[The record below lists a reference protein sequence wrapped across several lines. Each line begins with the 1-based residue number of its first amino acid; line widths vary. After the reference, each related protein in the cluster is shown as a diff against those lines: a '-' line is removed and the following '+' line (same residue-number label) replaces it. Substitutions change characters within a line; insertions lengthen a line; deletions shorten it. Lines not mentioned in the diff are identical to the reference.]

1 MSSESNSRGG
11 VLIGRGRT
19 HSRVAIIGRPNVGK
33 STLFNILTESRKA
46 VVKDQPGVT
55 RDILIEPAEIWGKK
69 FDVIDTGGLTEAT
82 DTYSVLIREQ
92 VVEFLK
98 SVDLLICVMDGRV
111 GLVPED
117 RDIIRIAIETG
128 MPFVLVANKIDS
140 VTNIDTA
147 AAEFYEFGVDVI
159 ATSFERRYG
168 IAELSEWITS
178 HIGNSDNTLR
188 EGLTIAIVGKPNVGK
203 SSLVNRLLGE
213 NRQMVSDV
221 AGTTVDAVDTELQWN
236 GKKYILIDTA
246 GLRKKEKREED
257 VEIISAF
264 KSRDAIRR
272 ADLVLLM
279 VDGSQGPTTQDAKI
293 LEEILRLHKAV
304 ILVANKIDVSEKEIP
319 AFRQWFRDKATD
331 ELHFFEEILISF
343 ISAKTGRGINE
354 LFAAMDDVER
364 KLNIDIS
371 TSDLND
377 FFMSAIRQAPS
388 PVYGTQNVK
397 FYYLTQ
403 TQQVPPAFIAFANHP
418 EGVTPSY
425 RRFLAKRM
433 QERFGLQGVPI
444 RIFIMKSRKAA
455 RE

>member
-1 MSSESNSRGG
+1 MSSESSSRGG

-33 STLFNILTESRKA
+33 STLYNILTESRKA

-128 MPFVLVANKIDS
+128 KPYVLVANKIDS
-140 VTNIDTA
+140 ITNIDTA

-159 ATSFERRYG
+159 AASFERRYG

-178 HIGNSDNTLR
+178 HIAESDNTLR

-213 NRQMVSDV
+213 NRQMVSDI

-257 VEIISAF
+257 VEIIAAF

-272 ADLVLLM
+272 CDLVLLM
-279 VDGSQGPTTQDAKI
+279 VDGSMGPTTQDAKI

-304 ILVANKIDVSEKEIP
+304 ILVANKIDVSEKEI
-319 AFRQWFRDKATD
+319 ADFRQWFRDKATD
-331 ELHFFEEILISF
+331 ELHFFEDILISF
-343 ISAKTGRGINE
+343 ISAKTGKGINE
-354 LFAAMDDVER
+354 LFETMSDVER

-388 PVYGTQNVK
+388 PVWGTQNVK

-418 EGVTPSY
+418 DGVTPSY
-425 RRFLAKRM
+425 RRFLAKRI
-433 QERFGLQGVPI
+433 QERFGLRGVPI
-444 RIFIMKSRKAA
+444 RIFIMKSRKSV